1 MRQRCHSPGSHQI
14 AVVLPGSNHSGIR
27 YFSLPEAGEGGIYR
41 VDLSKLFQ
49 CTVEGDLNFDVD
61 TEALVAAGYTG
72 VELDFGSDADEDY
85 SNLTLSMDG
94 ATYKGT
100 EGNVAGFT
108 LPTIP
113 EPSTATLSLLA
124 LAALA
129 SRRRRG

>member
-1 MRQRCHSPGSHQI
+1 LSH
-14 AVVLPGSNHSGIR
+14 
-27 YFSLPEAGEGGIYR
+27 
-41 VDLSKLFQ
+41 LFQ

-94 ATYKGT
+94 ATYEGT